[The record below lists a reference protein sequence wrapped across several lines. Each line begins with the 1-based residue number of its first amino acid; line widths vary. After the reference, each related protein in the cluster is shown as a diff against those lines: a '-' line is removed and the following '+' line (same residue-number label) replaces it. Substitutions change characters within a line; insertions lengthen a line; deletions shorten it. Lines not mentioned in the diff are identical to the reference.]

1 MPVQTRSQKNA
12 QVQTP
17 FQGKPE
23 TKSETKSETKPQTSL
38 GIWYMETLQKYT
50 KLSNEISHKM
60 QIYRTSERY
69 AAYRAMRFEQ
79 FRIATE
85 MYHIIT
91 EYFNEV
97 MNSESDIFV
106 SSHKNLVNKSIEI
119 SKRNACKVYSP
130 KTDEELE
137 IILAFQDVLMEVDEM
152 LNPKFIYDLVEKA
165 EKLKAEKEAE
175 KLNPKFI
182 YDLVEK
188 AEKLKAEKEAE
199 KLKAEELE
207 EEAEKEAEELEE
219 EAEEEDLKD
228 EDYVDEEEDE
238 TEDLEA
244 EEEIYE
250 LLMESKNGYQ
260 NKHIRFVYGNE

>member
-69 AAYRAMRFEQ
+69 EAYRAMRFEQ

-175 KLNPKFI
+175 KL
-182 YDLVEK
+182 
-188 AEKLKAEKEAE
+188 
-199 KLKAEELE
+199 KAEELE
-207 EEAEKEAEELEE
+207 AEEAEKEAEELEE

>member
-1 MPVQTRSQKNA
+1 MPVQTRSQKNT

-17 FQGKPE
+17 FQGNPE

-50 KLSNEISHKM
+50 KLSNEISHKT

-85 MYHIIT
+85 MYHIIK

-106 SSHKNLVNKSIEI
+106 SSHKILVNKSIEI
-119 SKRNACKVYSP
+119 SKRNACKLYSP
-130 KTDEELE
+130 KTNEELE

-175 KLNPKFI
+175 KETEEL
-182 YDLVEK
+182 EEE
-188 AEKLKAEKEAE
+188 AEELEAEKESE
-199 KLKAEELE
+199 ELEEESEELE
-207 EEAEKEAEELEE
+207 EEAEKE
-219 EAEEEDLKD
+219 DLKD
-228 EDYVDEEEDE
+228 EDYVYEEEDE
-238 TEDLEA
+238 DEDLEA

-260 NKHIRFVYGNE
+260 NKHIRFVYGSEE

>member
-1 MPVQTRSQKNA
+1 
-12 QVQTP
+12 
-17 FQGKPE
+17 
-23 TKSETKSETKPQTSL
+23 
-38 GIWYMETLQKYT
+38 METLQKYT

-119 SKRNACKVYSP
+119 SKRNACKLYTP

-165 EKLKAEKEAE
+165 EK
-175 KLNPKFI
+175 
-182 YDLVEK
+182 Y

-199 KLKAEELE
+199 EE
-207 EEAEKEAEELEE
+207 EAEELELE
-219 EAEEEDLKD
+219 EEEDLKD

-238 TEDLEA
+238 ELEDLEA

>member
-69 AAYRAMRFEQ
+69 EAYRAMRFEQ

-175 KLNPKFI
+175 KL
-182 YDLVEK
+182 
-188 AEKLKAEKEAE
+188 
-199 KLKAEELE
+199 KAEELE
-207 EEAEKEAEELEE
+207 AEEAEKEAEELEE

-250 LLMESKNGYQ
+250 LLMETKNGYQ

>member
-1 MPVQTRSQKNA
+1 MITVK
-12 QVQTP
+12 
-17 FQGKPE
+17 E
-23 TKSETKSETKPQTSL
+23 TQAVRKPQTSL

-50 KLSNEISHKM
+50 KLSKEISHKM
-60 QIYRTSERY
+60 QIYITSERY
-69 AAYRAMRFEQ
+69 EAHRAMRFEQ
-79 FRIATE
+79 LRIATE

-119 SKRNACKVYSP
+119 SKRNACKLYTP
-130 KTDEELE
+130 RTDEELE

-165 EKLKAEKEAE
+165 EKKAEK
-175 KLNPKFI
+175 
-182 YDLVEK
+182 
-188 AEKLKAEKEAE
+188 
-199 KLKAEELE
+199 KAEEEADEEDE
-207 EEAEKEAEELEE
+207 EEED
-219 EAEEEDLKD
+219 DLKD

-260 NKHIRFVYGNE
+260 NKHIRFVYGNEE

>member
-1 MPVQTRSQKNA
+1 
-12 QVQTP
+12 
-17 FQGKPE
+17 
-23 TKSETKSETKPQTSL
+23 
-38 GIWYMETLQKYT
+38 
-50 KLSNEISHKM
+50 
-60 QIYRTSERY
+60 
-69 AAYRAMRFEQ
+69 
-79 FRIATE
+79 

-165 EKLKAEKEAE
+165 EKYAEKLKAE

-188 AEKLKAEKEAE
+188 AEKLKAEK
-199 KLKAEELE
+199 LKAEELE
-207 EEAEKEAEELEE
+207 EEAEEAEKEAEELEE

>member
-165 EKLKAEKEAE
+165 EK
-175 KLNPKFI
+175 
-182 YDLVEK
+182 Y

-199 KLKAEELE
+199 ELK
-207 EEAEKEAEELEE
+207 AEKEAEELELE
-219 EAEEEDLKD
+219 EEEDLKD

-238 TEDLEA
+238 ELEDEDLKA

-250 LLMESKNGYQ
+250 LLMETKNGYQ

>member
-1 MPVQTRSQKNA
+1 
-12 QVQTP
+12 
-17 FQGKPE
+17 
-23 TKSETKSETKPQTSL
+23 
-38 GIWYMETLQKYT
+38 METLQKYT

-175 KLNPKFI
+175 KL
-182 YDLVEK
+182 
-188 AEKLKAEKEAE
+188 
-199 KLKAEELE
+199 KAEELE
-207 EEAEKEAEELEE
+207 AEEAEKEAEELEE

>member
-23 TKSETKSETKPQTSL
+23 TKSETKSETKPETKPQTSL

-165 EKLKAEKEAE
+165 EK
-175 KLNPKFI
+175 
-182 YDLVEK
+182 Y
-188 AEKLKAEKEAE
+188 AEKLK
-199 KLKAEELE
+199 
-207 EEAEKEAEELEE
+207 AEKEAEELEE

-238 TEDLEA
+238 TEDLKA

>member
-17 FQGKPE
+17 FQGNPE
-23 TKSETKSETKPQTSL
+23 TKPETKSETKPQTSL

-175 KLNPKFI
+175 KL
-182 YDLVEK
+182 
-188 AEKLKAEKEAE
+188 
-199 KLKAEELE
+199 KAEELE
-207 EEAEKEAEELEE
+207 EEAEEAEKEAEELEE

>member
-1 MPVQTRSQKNA
+1 
-12 QVQTP
+12 
-17 FQGKPE
+17 
-23 TKSETKSETKPQTSL
+23 
-38 GIWYMETLQKYT
+38 METLQKYT

-175 KLNPKFI
+175 
-182 YDLVEK
+182 
-188 AEKLKAEKEAE
+188 
-199 KLKAEELE
+199 ELE
-207 EEAEKEAEELEE
+207 EEAEEAEKEAEELEE

>member
-175 KLNPKFI
+175 KL
-182 YDLVEK
+182 
-188 AEKLKAEKEAE
+188 
-199 KLKAEELE
+199 KAEELE
-207 EEAEKEAEELEE
+207 EEAEEAEKEAEELEL
-219 EAEEEDLKD
+219 EEDLKD

-250 LLMESKNGYQ
+250 LLMETKNGYQ

>member
-165 EKLKAEKEAE
+165 EK
-175 KLNPKFI
+175 
-182 YDLVEK
+182 Y

-199 KLKAEELE
+199 ELE
-207 EEAEKEAEELEE
+207 EEAEEAEKEAEELEE

-250 LLMESKNGYQ
+250 LLMETKNGYQ

>member
-1 MPVQTRSQKNA
+1 MPVQTRSQIKTQKN
-12 QVQTP
+12 V
-17 FQGKPE
+17 E
-23 TKSETKSETKPQTSL
+23 TVKETQAVKETQEVKETQAVKKPQTSL

-50 KLSNEISHKM
+50 KLSKEISHKM
-60 QIYRTSERY
+60 QIYITSERY
-69 AAYRAMRFEQ
+69 EAHRAMRFEQ
-79 FRIATE
+79 LRIATE

-119 SKRNACKVYSP
+119 SKRNACKLYSP

-165 EKLKAEKEAE
+165 EKNAEEVAVKEAE
-175 KLNPKFI
+175 
-182 YDLVEK
+182 
-188 AEKLKAEKEAE
+188 
-199 KLKAEELE
+199 AEEDDEDGE
-207 EEAEKEAEELEE
+207 EEED
-219 EAEEEDLKD
+219 DLKD

-260 NKHIRFVYGNE
+260 NKHIRFVYGNEE

>member
-17 FQGKPE
+17 FQGKP
-23 TKSETKSETKPQTSL
+23 ETKSETKPQTSL

-60 QIYRTSERY
+60 QIYRNSERY

-207 EEAEKEAEELEE
+207 EEAEKEAEELELE
-219 EAEEEDLKD
+219 LEEEEDLKD

>member
-1 MPVQTRSQKNA
+1 MPVQTRSQIKTLKNVEIVKNVESVKES
-12 QVQTP
+12 QELKESQEV
-17 FQGKPE
+17 KE
-23 TKSETKSETKPQTSL
+23 VKDVKKPQTSL

-50 KLSNEISHKM
+50 KLSNEISHKT

-119 SKRNACKVYSP
+119 SKRNACKIYSP
-130 KTDEELE
+130 KTNEELE

-152 LNPKFIYDLVEKA
+152 LNPREEYTDDEEELE
-165 EKLKAEKEAE
+165 EEAE
-175 KLNPKFI
+175 
-182 YDLVEK
+182 E
-188 AEKLKAEKEAE
+188 EAE
-199 KLKAEELE
+199 KLKEEAEKLKEEAEELE
-207 EEAEKEAEELEE
+207 EEAEELEE
-219 EAEEEDLKD
+219 EAEELEEEDLKD

>member
-175 KLNPKFI
+175 KL
-182 YDLVEK
+182 
-188 AEKLKAEKEAE
+188 
-199 KLKAEELE
+199 KAEELE
-207 EEAEKEAEELEE
+207 AEEAEKEAEELEE

-238 TEDLEA
+238 ELEDLEA

-250 LLMESKNGYQ
+250 LLMETKNGYQ

>member
-175 KLNPKFI
+175 KL
-182 YDLVEK
+182 
-188 AEKLKAEKEAE
+188 
-199 KLKAEELE
+199 KAEELE
-207 EEAEKEAEELEE
+207 EEAEEAEKEAEELEL
-219 EAEEEDLKD
+219 EEDLKD

>member
-106 SSHKNLVNKSIEI
+106 SSHKSLVNKSLEI

-175 KLNPKFI
+175 KL
-182 YDLVEK
+182 
-188 AEKLKAEKEAE
+188 
-199 KLKAEELE
+199 KAEELE
-207 EEAEKEAEELEE
+207 EEAEEAEKEAEELEE

>member
-1 MPVQTRSQKNA
+1 
-12 QVQTP
+12 
-17 FQGKPE
+17 
-23 TKSETKSETKPQTSL
+23 
-38 GIWYMETLQKYT
+38 
-50 KLSNEISHKM
+50 
-60 QIYRTSERY
+60 
-69 AAYRAMRFEQ
+69 
-79 FRIATE
+79 

-119 SKRNACKVYSP
+119 SKRNACKLYTP

-152 LNPKFIYDLVEKA
+152 LNPREEYTDDE
-165 EKLKAEKEAE
+165 
-175 KLNPKFI
+175 
-182 YDLVEK
+182 
-188 AEKLKAEKEAE
+188 
-199 KLKAEELE
+199 EELE
-207 EEAEKEAEELEE
+207 EEAEEEAEELEVEAE
-219 EAEEEDLKD
+219 ELELEEEEDLKD

-238 TEDLEA
+238 ELEDLEA

-250 LLMESKNGYQ
+250 LLMETKNGYQ

>member
-165 EKLKAEKEAE
+165 EK
-175 KLNPKFI
+175 
-182 YDLVEK
+182 Y

-199 KLKAEELE
+199 KEVEELK
-207 EEAEKEAEELEE
+207 AEKEAEELELE
-219 EAEEEDLKD
+219 LEEEEDLKD

-238 TEDLEA
+238 ELEDEDLEA

>member
-1 MPVQTRSQKNA
+1 MPVQTRSQIKTLKN
-12 QVQTP
+12 V
-17 FQGKPE
+17 E
-23 TKSETKSETKPQTSL
+23 TVKDVRKPQTSL

-50 KLSNEISHKM
+50 KLSKEISHKM
-60 QIYRTSERY
+60 QIYIASERY
-69 AAYRAMRFEQ
+69 EAHRAMRFEQ
-79 FRIATE
+79 LRIATE

-119 SKRNACKVYSP
+119 SKRNACKLYLP

-152 LNPKFIYDLVEKA
+152 LNPREEYTDDEEKA
-165 EKLKAEKEAE
+165 EENAEKNAE
-175 KLNPKFI
+175 
-182 YDLVEK
+182 
-188 AEKLKAEKEAE
+188 
-199 KLKAEELE
+199 
-207 EEAEKEAEELEE
+207 EE
-219 EAEEEDLKD
+219 EAEEEEAEEEEAEEEEDDLKD

-260 NKHIRFVYGNE
+260 NKHIRFVYGNEE

>member
-165 EKLKAEKEAE
+165 EK
-175 KLNPKFI
+175 
-182 YDLVEK
+182 Y

-207 EEAEKEAEELEE
+207 EEAEEAEKEAEELEE
-219 EAEEEDLKD
+219 ESEEEDLKD

>member
-175 KLNPKFI
+175 KE
-182 YDLVEK
+182 V
-188 AEKLKAEKEAE
+188 
-199 KLKAEELE
+199 EELK
-207 EEAEKEAEELEE
+207 AEKEAEELELE
-219 EAEEEDLKD
+219 EEEDLKD

-238 TEDLEA
+238 ELEDEDLKA

-250 LLMESKNGYQ
+250 LLMETKNGYQ

>member
-1 MPVQTRSQKNA
+1 
-12 QVQTP
+12 
-17 FQGKPE
+17 
-23 TKSETKSETKPQTSL
+23 
-38 GIWYMETLQKYT
+38 METLQKYT

-165 EKLKAEKEAE
+165 EK
-175 KLNPKFI
+175 
-182 YDLVEK
+182 Y

-199 KLKAEELE
+199 ELE
-207 EEAEKEAEELEE
+207 EEAEEAEKEAEELEE

-250 LLMESKNGYQ
+250 LLMETKNGYQ

>member
-17 FQGKPE
+17 FQGKP
-23 TKSETKSETKPQTSL
+23 ETKSETKPQTSL

-175 KLNPKFI
+175 KL
-182 YDLVEK
+182 
-188 AEKLKAEKEAE
+188 
-199 KLKAEELE
+199 KAEELE
-207 EEAEKEAEELEE
+207 AEEAEKEAEELEE

>member
-17 FQGKPE
+17 FQGKP
-23 TKSETKSETKPQTSL
+23 ETKSETKPQTSL

-175 KLNPKFI
+175 
-182 YDLVEK
+182 
-188 AEKLKAEKEAE
+188 
-199 KLKAEELE
+199 
-207 EEAEKEAEELEE
+207 ELEE

>member
-17 FQGKPE
+17 FQGKP
-23 TKSETKSETKPQTSL
+23 ETKSETKPQTSL

-165 EKLKAEKEAE
+165 EK
-175 KLNPKFI
+175 
-182 YDLVEK
+182 Y
-188 AEKLKAEKEAE
+188 AEKLK
-199 KLKAEELE
+199 
-207 EEAEKEAEELEE
+207 AEKEAEELEE
-219 EAEEEDLKD
+219 EAEEAEKEAEELELEEDLKD

-250 LLMESKNGYQ
+250 LLMETKNGYQ

>member
-17 FQGKPE
+17 FQGKP
-23 TKSETKSETKPQTSL
+23 ETKSETKPQTSL

-175 KLNPKFI
+175 KL
-182 YDLVEK
+182 
-188 AEKLKAEKEAE
+188 
-199 KLKAEELE
+199 KAEELE
-207 EEAEKEAEELEE
+207 EEAEEAEKEAEELEE

>member
-106 SSHKNLVNKSIEI
+106 SSHKSLVNKSLEI

-165 EKLKAEKEAE
+165 EK
-175 KLNPKFI
+175 
-182 YDLVEK
+182 Y

-199 KLKAEELE
+199 ELK
-207 EEAEKEAEELEE
+207 AEKEAEELELE
-219 EAEEEDLKD
+219 EEEDLKD

-250 LLMESKNGYQ
+250 LLMETKNGYQ

>member
-23 TKSETKSETKPQTSL
+23 TKSETKPETKPQTSL

-175 KLNPKFI
+175 KL
-182 YDLVEK
+182 
-188 AEKLKAEKEAE
+188 
-199 KLKAEELE
+199 KAEELE
-207 EEAEKEAEELEE
+207 AEEAEKEAEELEE

-250 LLMESKNGYQ
+250 LLMETKNGYQ

>member
-106 SSHKNLVNKSIEI
+106 SSHKSLVNKSIEI

-165 EKLKAEKEAE
+165 EK
-175 KLNPKFI
+175 
-182 YDLVEK
+182 Y
-188 AEKLKAEKEAE
+188 AEKLK
-199 KLKAEELE
+199 
-207 EEAEKEAEELEE
+207 AEKEAEELEE

-250 LLMESKNGYQ
+250 LLMETKNGYQ

>member
-69 AAYRAMRFEQ
+69 EAYRAMRFEQ

-165 EKLKAEKEAE
+165 EK
-175 KLNPKFI
+175 
-182 YDLVEK
+182 Y

-199 KLKAEELE
+199 ELK
-207 EEAEKEAEELEE
+207 AEKEAEELELE
-219 EAEEEDLKD
+219 EEEDLKD

-238 TEDLEA
+238 TEDLKA

-250 LLMESKNGYQ
+250 LLMETKNGYQ

>member
-1 MPVQTRSQKNA
+1 
-12 QVQTP
+12 
-17 FQGKPE
+17 
-23 TKSETKSETKPQTSL
+23 
-38 GIWYMETLQKYT
+38 METLQKYT

-119 SKRNACKVYSP
+119 SKRNACKLYTP

-165 EKLKAEKEAE
+165 EKL
-175 KLNPKFI
+175 
-182 YDLVEK
+182 
-188 AEKLKAEKEAE
+188 
-199 KLKAEELE
+199 E
-207 EEAEKEAEELEE
+207 EEAEKEAEELEVEAE
-219 EAEEEDLKD
+219 ELELELEEEEDLKD

-238 TEDLEA
+238 ELEDLEA

-250 LLMESKNGYQ
+250 LLMETKNGYQ